1 MIRSAGSNLTLAD
14 GSEARFSFAKA
25 EVFSAYGRHGKG
37 LNCVLIANSVLNQ
50 PLSCDT
56 TRETLMRLQKD
67 YSNPIYRGYVLAVF
81 VLAYSFNFIDRY
93 IMIILQEPI
102 KAEFSLSDTQL
113 GLLTGFAFAM
123 FYVVCGIP
131 LARLAD
137 KGNRRS
143 IVSIAV
149 VTWSFMTAISGIVT
163 SYSQLLAARIGVA
176 VGEAGGS
183 PPAHSIISDIFPKG
197 SRATALGIYSIGI
210 NLGILFG
217 YLLGG
222 WINEYLGWRMAF
234 IVIGIP
240 GILVGLLVRMTIAEP
255 VRGLSEGVQQVD
267 DAPGLKETFR
277 FLWSKRSFRLLAL
290 ATGVQN
296 LAGYGIDA
304 WVPPYIM
311 RTFDLGTAE
320 LGTWMGLMAGFLGG
334 AGTLVGGWLCDKLGR
349 RDLRWYMWL
358 PALSILLTLPFLVA
372 TFLVTDVYLALCL
385 YGLPTFLMAIYLAP
399 CIAMSHS
406 MVTLRMRALASAVL
420 FFVLNFIGLGLGPVS
435 LGMAS
440 DLLAPVYGQDAL
452 RIALIFGS
460 VVFSMGAAALFF
472 RASVFIREEVNPTLA

>member
-1 MIRSAGSNLTLAD
+1 
-14 GSEARFSFAKA
+14 
-25 EVFSAYGRHGKG
+25 
-37 LNCVLIANSVLNQ
+37 
-50 PLSCDT
+50 
-56 TRETLMRLQKD
+56 MRLQKD

-113 GLLTGFAFAM
+113 GLLTGFTFAM
-123 FYVVCGIP
+123 FYVVCGIA
-131 LARLAD
+131 LARLAG
-137 KGNRRS
+137 KGNRWS

-149 VTWSFMTAISGIVT
+149 VTWSFMTAVSGIVT

-217 YLLGG
+217 YLVGG

-255 VRGLSEGVQQVD
+255 VRGLSEGVRQVD

-277 FLWSKRSFRLLAL
+277 FLWPKRSFRQLAL

-304 WVPPYIM
+304 
-311 RTFDLGTAE
+311 
-320 LGTWMGLMAGFLGG
+320 
-334 AGTLVGGWLCDKLGR
+334 
-349 RDLRWYMWL
+349 
-358 PALSILLTLPFLVA
+358 
-372 TFLVTDVYLALCL
+372 
-385 YGLPTFLMAIYLAP
+385 
-399 CIAMSHS
+399 
-406 MVTLRMRALASAVL
+406 
-420 FFVLNFIGLGLGPVS
+420 
-435 LGMAS
+435 
-440 DLLAPVYGQDAL
+440 
-452 RIALIFGS
+452 
-460 VVFSMGAAALFF
+460 
-472 RASVFIREEVNPTLA
+472 